1 MLNYENIGGW
11 FSPKDVETYRRLID
25 YLPDNSVICELGS
38 WKGRSI
44 CSVADIILKKNLFVN
59 IVDTFEGT
67 ENEGDA
73 HKEAKQ
79 VDLCKEFFETTA
91 KFGLD
96 KANLVVY
103 KCTTDEA
110 FEKFKELKHLKF
122 DFIFIDADHSTEAV
136 TKDIQNYSQLLRNEN
151 SILAGHDLS
160 WQSVQKAIENC
171 IEDINTMTHNG
182 ENLWWFEPQKVTYKK
197 NISTNFNGVTA
208 VVCTKDRY
216 PQLYNTLLCIQSQ
229 RISPKDLFIY
239 DDSDNKIDIKNIYEW
254 QSLWN
259 MLETRGI
266 NVVYKPTNNH
276 GQNKNH
282 QDSVIT
288 ATTKYIWR
296 VDDDLIFGPNVLY
309 ELFSTISLSPK
320 IGAVGPRVSMPNNNT
335 VFEQVSGKMQDIFTK
350 PGIQLSISGEG
361 QHEVEHLH
369 CTFLY
374 DRTLGASYHPDLSQ
388 VGHREETIFSHNIFK
403 LGYKLIVDLN
413 VNVFHLK
420 CPSGGIRSE
429 QMTAEMFVSDEHKF
443 KDYLNDVT
451 VVEEN
456 VPAKLPFYYL
466 NNGIG
471 DHLAFKQLLPEL
483 FLTSDNLLIA
493 CVYPEVF
500 WDIQNIQIISLE
512 EGKKIIAERGETEKD
527 YSVYEVMQ
535 NSEKEFRG
543 NGNYILQAYRKL
555 YL

>member
-1 MLNYENIGGW
+1 MHKCTKILPNGW
-11 FSPKDVETYRRLID
+11 FSDNDIITYRRLIE
-25 YLPDNSVICELGS
+25 YLPDNSIIVELGS
-38 WKGRSI
+38 WLGRSI
-44 CSVADIILKKNLFVN
+44 CSVSDIIIKKKIVCH

-67 ENEGDA
+67 INEGEI
-73 HKEAKQ
+73 HNLAKQ
-79 VDLCKEFFETTA
+79 EDLLMLFTNNIKEF
-91 KFGLD
+91 GLEN
-96 KANLVVY
+96 NLIIH
-103 KCTTDEA
+103 KTTTDEA
-110 FEKFKELKHLKF
+110 ALFFNKENITF
-122 DFIFIDADHSTEAV
+122 NMIMVDADHSTEAV
-136 TKDIQNYSQLLRNEN
+136 TKDIQNYSRLLRNEN

-160 WQSVQKAIENC
+160 WQTVQKAIENC

-288 ATTKYIWR
+288 ATTRYIWR

-374 DRTLGASYHPDLSQ
+374 DRTLGASYHPDLSR
-388 VGHREETIFSHNIFK
+388 VGMREETIFTHNIYR
-403 LGYKLIVDLN
+403 LGYKLIVDLDTEIY
-413 VNVFHLK
+413 HLRAN
-420 CPSGGIRSE
+420 SGGTRSW
-429 QMTAEMFVSDEHKF
+429 K
-443 KDYLNDVT
+443 
-451 VVEEN
+451 
-456 VPAKLPFYYL
+456 
-466 NNGIG
+466 
-471 DHLAFKQLLPEL
+471 
-483 FLTSDNLLIA
+483 
-493 CVYPEVF
+493 
-500 WDIQNIQIISLE
+500 
-512 EGKKIIAERGETEKD
+512 
-527 YSVYEVMQ
+527 
-535 NSEKEFRG
+535 
-543 NGNYILQAYRKL
+543 
-555 YL
+555 